1 MRSDITT
8 RQLKNLKEFWH
19 KNSPRERGRELMI
32 FIKKDYSPVLFM
44 DMYFASIAG
53 TVISEPKTEV

>member
-19 KNSPRERGRELMI
+19 KNSPRERGKGTYDI
-32 FIKKDYSPVLFM
+32 YKDYSSVLFM